1 MKKTIDYYMSLKY
14 KREFIEDPDEGGYVV
29 SFPELPGCITAAE
42 TLEDAWNL
50 SEDAKREWINAA
62 LEDGINIVE
71 PRDIDDYSGE
81 YKLRMPKS
89 LHKTLVENA
98 RTEGISMNQYCLYL
112 LSMNCNQMIRK
123 V

>member
-29 SFPELPGCITAAE
+29 SFPELPGCITVAE

-50 SEDAKREWINAA
+50 SEDAKREWISAA

-71 PRDIDDYSGE
+71 PRDVDDYSGE

-89 LHKTLVENA
+89 LHKTLAENA